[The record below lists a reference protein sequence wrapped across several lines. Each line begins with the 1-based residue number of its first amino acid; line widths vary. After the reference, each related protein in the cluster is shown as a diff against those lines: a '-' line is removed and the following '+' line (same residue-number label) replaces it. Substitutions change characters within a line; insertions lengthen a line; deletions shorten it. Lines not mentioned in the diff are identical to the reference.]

1 MRTRTKICGI
11 TRLEDAKASILAGCD
26 ALGFVFYKES
36 PRYIALDAFKVIA
49 RELPPFVTKVG
60 LFVNAD
66 PAEIE
71 EAIRSGLV
79 NVLQFH
85 GDETPE
91 DCQAIAAQVGR
102 RWYKAIQVKPE
113 LDVVA
118 EVQRFQQAGAS
129 AVLLDAWH
137 PELKGGTGHSFDW
150 SQFPKLDIPLI
161 LAGGLTPTN
170 VEDAIKTTGAYAVDV
185 SGGVESAKGIKDQQ
199 LIENFMQ
206 GVHRGSA
213 K

>member
-1 MRTRTKICGI
+1 
-11 TRLEDAKASILAGCD
+11 LEDAKASILAGCD

-85 GDETPE
+85 GDETP
-91 DCQAIAAQVGR
+91 DFCRQFKFPYI
-102 RWYKAIQVKPE
+102 KA
-113 LDVVA
+113 VA
-118 EVQRFQQAGAS
+118 VSSSVDLLQYTKDFYDAEAL
-129 AVLLDAWH
+129 LLDASH
-137 PELKGGTGHSFDW
+137 EHLKGGTGQTFDW
-150 SQFPKLDIPLI
+150 NLIPHSLSKPI
-161 LAGGLTPTN
+161 VLAGGLN
-170 VEDAIKTTGAYAVDV
+170 VDNVKEAINQVKPYAVDI
-185 SGGVESAKGIKDQQ
+185 SGGVEDSKGIKNSLKIQAFIKETQDAT
-199 LIENFMQ
+199 
-206 GVHRGSA
+206 V
-213 K
+213 

>member
-1 MRTRTKICGI
+1 
-11 TRLEDAKASILAGCD
+11 LEDAKASILAGCD

-85 GDETPE
+85 GDETP
-91 DCQAIAAQVGR
+91 DFCRQFKFPYI
-102 RWYKAIQVKPE
+102 KA
-113 LDVVA
+113 VA
-118 EVQRFQQAGAS
+118 VSSSVDLLQYAKDFYDAEAL
-129 AVLLDAWH
+129 LLDASH
-137 PELKGGTGHSFDW
+137 EHLKGGTGQTFDW
-150 SQFPKLDIPLI
+150 NLIPHSLSKPI
-161 LAGGLTPTN
+161 VLAGGLN
-170 VEDAIKTTGAYAVDV
+170 VDNVKEAINQVKPYAVDI
-185 SGGVESAKGIKDQQ
+185 SGGVEDSKGIKNSLKIQAFIKETQDAT
-199 LIENFMQ
+199 
-206 GVHRGSA
+206 V
-213 K
+213 